1 MEKFES
7 PESETP
13 LTTPNDI
20 SHDDTFEPVGVP
32 DGQPLPSSPTGG
44 HSSTTVA
51 VKVGQSDIP
60 VESETTLDLRNRMRT
75 PEHVLGTQAVSELF
89 VAAQFPRSQRSI
101 ERYCNSGKLDAYF
114 DSTTKQYL
122 ITRKSVQRVI
132 DDLKQAELHRNP
144 LSKTEGTISDSL
156 GRQPPSVSLTDGQV
170 KSTASDVVGHG
181 TPTESATVG
190 ETEID
195 QKDLEIKELRTAIG
209 DKDRQIRNLEIAD
222 QVKDSLLERTKEQ
235 FTGFLDRLTH
245 TSRRVGELENEN
257 RRLREL
263 PSGTNSTGNDS
274 DEDSSS
280 AY

>member
-1 MEKFES
+1 MEELEIS
-7 PESETP
+7 NLETP
-13 LTTPNDI
+13 LATSDDSPHDTTTR
-20 SHDDTFEPVGVP
+20 HVGAV
-32 DGQPLPSSPTGG
+32 DGQPSSPSPTVG
-44 HSSTTVA
+44 HSPATV
-51 VKVGQSDIP
+51 VVNVGQSDVS
-60 VESETTLDLRNRMRT
+60 VEPETTLDLRNPVWT
-75 PEHVLGTQAVSELF
+75 PEHILGTQVVSELF
-89 VAAQFPRSQRSI
+89 GAAQFPRSQRSI
-101 ERYCNSGKLDAYF
+101 ERYCHSGKLNAYF

-144 LSKTEGTISDSL
+144 LSKTEGTMSDSL
-156 GRQPPSVSLTDGQV
+156 KRQPPSVSLTDGQV
-170 KSTASDVVGHG
+170 KTTASDVVGHDA
-181 TPTESATVG
+181 PTESATVG
-190 ETEID
+190 ETGID
-195 QKDLEIKELRTAIG
+195 RKDLEIKELKTVIG
-209 DKDRQIRNLEIAD
+209 DKDRKIRNLEIAD

-257 RRLREL
+257 RRLRQL